1 MPLMIPGSLTRI
13 LTRFLT
19 APWSRSVRG
28 SAASGATV
36 HAHHLR
42 AMATVIVCSA
52 LLLSACSTGKQAQTR
67 FYVLD
72 SMPAGVSALDGA
84 TRDPPLAVN
93 IAALR
98 LPQYLERP
106 QIVTRS
112 ANNELKLAEYHQWG
126 GNLAKNMMR
135 VTARNLARLLDTAH
149 ITIFS
154 RRPPKA
160 PDIRLEIDVLQFERG
175 PDTRVL
181 LSAQWRILG
190 AGDGI
195 PKVARISDL
204 YSEPLAAD
212 ATIDKTVGAMSELM
226 GRLNREIAIAIV
238 ADTQ

>member
-1 MPLMIPGSLTRI
+1 MIPGPLTWLLTR
-13 LTRFLT
+13 LLT
-19 APWSRSVRG
+19 APWSRSLRA
-28 SAASGATV
+28 SAALGATT
-36 HAHHLR
+36 HAQHLR
-42 AMATVIVCSA
+42 AVATVIVCSA
-52 LLLSACSTGKQAQTR
+52 LFLSACSTGKQTQTR

-72 SMPAGVSALDGA
+72 SMPASVSALDGA

-98 LPQYLERP
+98 LPQYLARP

-112 ANNELKLAEYHQWG
+112 ASNELKLAEYHQWG

-135 VTARNLARLLDTAH
+135 VTARNLARLLDTAQ

-175 PDTRVL
+175 PDARVL
-181 LSAQWRILG
+181 LSAQWRLL
-190 AGDGI
+190 ATGDGT

-212 ATIDKTVGAMSELM
+212 ATIDKTVAAMSELM